1 MECTLENLER
11 VFKMIIE
18 QHADNN
24 EHAEFDDESDLV
36 DAINRVVNQIDEEP
50 TFCCQNCGGGFLRE
64 EMDFDIDDVD
74 LCKNC
79 NHTSFNDA
87 PYGND

>member
-1 MECTLENLER
+1 MATRFNAYICSINNLKQYIMECTLENLER

-36 DAINRVVNQIDEEP
+36 DVVKRVVNQLDEE
-50 TFCCQNCGGGFLRE
+50 
-64 EMDFDIDDVD
+64 
-74 LCKNC
+74 
-79 NHTSFNDA
+79 
-87 PYGND
+87 

>member
-1 MECTLENLER
+1 MRLKYYPYLCSINNLKQYIMECTLENLER

-36 DAINRVVNQIDEEP
+36 DVVKRVVNQLDEE
-50 TFCCQNCGGGFLRE
+50 
-64 EMDFDIDDVD
+64 
-74 LCKNC
+74 
-79 NHTSFNDA
+79 
-87 PYGND
+87 

>member
-36 DAINRVVNQIDEEP
+36 DVVKRVVNQLDEEP
-50 TFCCQNCGGGFLRE
+50 TFCCQNCGGGFTRE
-64 EMDFDIDDVD
+64 EIVFDDNGED
-74 LCKNC
+74 LCVDCVKRYY
-79 NHTSFNDA
+79 DA
-87 PYGND
+87 PYGE

>member
-1 MECTLENLER
+1 MRLKYYPYLCSITLKQYIMECTLENLER

-36 DAINRVVNQIDEEP
+36 DVVKRVVNQLDEE
-50 TFCCQNCGGGFLRE
+50 
-64 EMDFDIDDVD
+64 
-74 LCKNC
+74 
-79 NHTSFNDA
+79 
-87 PYGND
+87 